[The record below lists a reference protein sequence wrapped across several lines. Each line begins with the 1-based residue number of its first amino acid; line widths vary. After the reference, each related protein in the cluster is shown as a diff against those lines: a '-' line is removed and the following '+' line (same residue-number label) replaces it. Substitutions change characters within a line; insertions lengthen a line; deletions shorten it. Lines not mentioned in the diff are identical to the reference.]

1 MARHHDNRSQLS
13 GSSVLVGEREL
24 ATLNAADGLLT
35 IFSIVAVG
43 LPVVVSLFHDDQVL
57 AMAETVMDEGAYH
70 ENDGA
75 VDSFEVTS
83 YAVGMSSSLDTDTGC
98 RRFVKVLGVCQ
109 GARALVK

>member
-1 MARHHDNRSQLS
+1 M
-13 GSSVLVGEREL
+13 GEREL

-35 IFSIVAVG
+35 KFSIVAVG
-43 LPVVVSLFHDDQVL
+43 FLVVVSLFHDDQVL

-83 YAVGMSSSLDTDTGC
+83 YAVGCLHRLTRIPAVAGSS
-98 RRFVKVLGVCQ
+98 RFSVS
-109 GARALVK
+109 AREHEHS